1 MIKLKNNLVTK
12 KKQKGEKMKK
22 KINYKKN
29 LLKILGVVLSL
40 LILWF
45 MGNQFVKNWQ
55 DIKPYL
61 SNMKIGWFIISI
73 IMYAIVFLLTGYNWS
88 YLLWKMDSK
97 LDKIDYLDIH
107 MTSALAR
114 YIPGGIWN
122 IVGKAC
128 MCTNKG
134 VDKTATTVSMI
145 LEYVFQIISS
155 ALFLIFFIPI
165 LFRNNTNSFWVIA
178 IAGILIILTIIFI
191 PNIIKLG
198 IKIISKLFKDNT
210 DEIKLEK
217 NYVYNVLGRYVGVW
231 LLTGIGLI
239 ILVVAFSKVEVIQ
252 GIYLILSYPISWVVG
267 FLSPSPNGMGIREG
281 VLGILLGDT
290 YNYELL
296 LLITLTSRIWTIL
309 GEIVAFV
316 AFKLVYGINKRGKIK

>member
-1 MIKLKNNLVTK
+1 MENKV
-12 KKQKGEKMKK
+12 
-22 KINYKKN
+22 NYKKK
-29 LLKILGVVLSL
+29 LLKIIGVILSL

-45 MGNQFVKNWQ
+45 MGNQFVKNWE

-97 LDKIDYLDIH
+97 LGKMDYLDIH

-122 IVGKAC
+122 IVGKAY

-134 VDKTATTVSMI
+134 VEKRATTISMI

-155 ALFLIFFIPI
+155 SLFLLFFIPI
-165 LFRNNTNSFWVIA
+165 LFANNNNSFWIVA
-178 IAGILIILTIIFI
+178 LAGLLIILTVIFI
-191 PNIIKLG
+191 PNIIKVG
-198 IKIISKLFKDNT
+198 IKVIGKVFKDDT
-210 DEIKLEK
+210 SEINLEK
-217 NYVYNVLGRYVGVW
+217 KYVYNVLGRYVRVW

-239 ILVVAFSKVEVIQ
+239 ILVIAFSKVEILQ
-252 GIYLILSYPISWVVG
+252 GIYLILSYPISWVIG

-281 VLGILLGDT
+281 VLGVLLGNS
-290 YNYELL
+290 YNYQLI

-316 AFKLVYGINKRGKIK
+316 VFKLVYGINKRGKVK

>member
-1 MIKLKNNLVTK
+1 MENKV
-12 KKQKGEKMKK
+12 
-22 KINYKKN
+22 NYKKK
-29 LLKILGVVLSL
+29 LLKIIGVILSL

-45 MGNQFVKNWQ
+45 MGNQFVKNWE

-97 LDKIDYLDIH
+97 LGKMDYLDIH

-122 IVGKAC
+122 IVGKAY

-134 VDKTATTVSMI
+134 VEKRATTISMI

-155 ALFLIFFIPI
+155 SLFLLFFIPI
-165 LFRNNTNSFWVIA
+165 LFANNNNSFWIVA
-178 IAGILIILTIIFI
+178 SAGLLIILTVIFI
-191 PNIIKLG
+191 PNIIKVG
-198 IKIISKLFKDNT
+198 IKVIGKVFKDDT
-210 DEIKLEK
+210 SEINLEK
-217 NYVYNVLGRYVGVW
+217 KYVYNVLGRYVGVW

-239 ILVVAFSKVEVIQ
+239 ILVIAFSKVEILQ
-252 GIYLILSYPISWVVG
+252 GIYLILSYPISWVIG

-281 VLGILLGDT
+281 VLGVLLGNS
-290 YNYELL
+290 YNYQLI

-316 AFKLVYGINKRGKIK
+316 VFKLVYGINKRGKVK

>member
-1 MIKLKNNLVTK
+1 MENKV
-12 KKQKGEKMKK
+12 
-22 KINYKKN
+22 NYKKK
-29 LLKILGVVLSL
+29 LLKIIGVILSL

-45 MGNQFVKNWQ
+45 MGNQFVKNWE

-97 LDKIDYLDIH
+97 LGKMDYLDIH

-122 IVGKAC
+122 IVGKAY

-134 VDKTATTVSMI
+134 VEKRATTISMI

-155 ALFLIFFIPI
+155 SLFLLFFIPI
-165 LFRNNTNSFWVIA
+165 LFANNNNSFWIVA
-178 IAGILIILTIIFI
+178 LARLLIILTVIFI
-191 PNIIKLG
+191 PNIIKVG
-198 IKIISKLFKDNT
+198 IKVIGKVFKDDT
-210 DEIKLEK
+210 SEINLEK
-217 NYVYNVLGRYVGVW
+217 KYVYNVLGRYVGVW

-239 ILVVAFSKVEVIQ
+239 ILVIAFSKVEILQ
-252 GIYLILSYPISWVVG
+252 GIYLILSYPISWVIG

-281 VLGILLGDT
+281 VLGVLLGNS
-290 YNYELL
+290 YNYQLI

-316 AFKLVYGINKRGKIK
+316 VFKLVYGLNKRGKVK

>member
-1 MIKLKNNLVTK
+1 MENKV
-12 KKQKGEKMKK
+12 
-22 KINYKKN
+22 NYKKK
-29 LLKILGVVLSL
+29 LLKIIGVILSL

-61 SNMKIGWFIISI
+61 SNMKIGWFIVSI

-97 LDKIDYLDIH
+97 LGKMDYLDIH

-122 IVGKAC
+122 IVGKAY

-134 VDKTATTVSMI
+134 VEKRATTISMI

-155 ALFLIFFIPI
+155 SLFLLFFIPI
-165 LFRNNTNSFWVIA
+165 LFSNNNNSFWIVA
-178 IAGILIILTIIFI
+178 LAGLLIILTVIFI
-191 PNIIKLG
+191 PNIIKVG
-198 IKIISKLFKDNT
+198 IKVIGKVFKDDT
-210 DEIKLEK
+210 SEINLEK
-217 NYVYNVLGRYVGVW
+217 KYVYNVLGRYVGVW

-239 ILVVAFSKVEVIQ
+239 ILVIAFSKVEILQ
-252 GIYLILSYPISWVVG
+252 GIYLILSYPISWVIG

-281 VLGILLGDT
+281 VLGVLLGNS
-290 YNYELL
+290 YNYQLI

-316 AFKLVYGINKRGKIK
+316 VFKLVYGINKRGKVK

>member
-1 MIKLKNNLVTK
+1 MENKV
-12 KKQKGEKMKK
+12 
-22 KINYKKN
+22 NYKKK
-29 LLKILGVVLSL
+29 LLKIIGVILSL

-61 SNMKIGWFIISI
+61 SNMKIGWFIVSI

-97 LDKIDYLDIH
+97 LGKMDYLDIH

-122 IVGKAC
+122 IVGKAY

-134 VDKTATTVSMI
+134 VEKRATTISMI

-155 ALFLIFFIPI
+155 SLFLLFFIPI
-165 LFRNNTNSFWVIA
+165 LFANNNNSFWIVA
-178 IAGILIILTIIFI
+178 LAGLLIILTVIFI
-191 PNIIKLG
+191 PNIIKVG
-198 IKIISKLFKDNT
+198 VKVIGKVFKDDT
-210 DEIKLEK
+210 SEINLEK
-217 NYVYNVLGRYVGVW
+217 KYVYNVLGRYVGVW

-239 ILVVAFSKVEVIQ
+239 ILVIAFSKVEILQ
-252 GIYLILSYPISWVVG
+252 GIYLILSYPISWVIG

-281 VLGILLGDT
+281 VLGVLLGNS
-290 YNYELL
+290 YNYQLI

-316 AFKLVYGINKRGKIK
+316 VFKLVYGINKRGKVK

>member
-1 MIKLKNNLVTK
+1 MENKV
-12 KKQKGEKMKK
+12 
-22 KINYKKN
+22 NYKKK
-29 LLKILGVVLSL
+29 LLKIIGVILSL

-45 MGNQFVKNWQ
+45 MGNQFVKNWE

-61 SNMKIGWFIISI
+61 SNMKIGWFIISV

-97 LDKIDYLDIH
+97 LGKMDYLDIH

-122 IVGKAC
+122 IVGKAY

-134 VDKTATTVSMI
+134 VEKRATTISMI

-155 ALFLIFFIPI
+155 SLFLLFFIPI
-165 LFRNNTNSFWVIA
+165 LFANNNNSFWIVA
-178 IAGILIILTIIFI
+178 LAGLLIILTVIFI
-191 PNIIKLG
+191 PNIIKVG
-198 IKIISKLFKDNT
+198 IKVIGKVFKDDT
-210 DEIKLEK
+210 SEINLEK
-217 NYVYNVLGRYVGVW
+217 KYVYNVLGRYVGVW

-239 ILVVAFSKVEVIQ
+239 ILVIAFSKVEILQ
-252 GIYLILSYPISWVVG
+252 GIYLILSYPISWVIG

-281 VLGILLGDT
+281 VLGVLLGNS
-290 YNYELL
+290 YNYQLI

-316 AFKLVYGINKRGKIK
+316 VFKLVYGLNKRGKVK

>member
-1 MIKLKNNLVTK
+1 MENKV
-12 KKQKGEKMKK
+12 
-22 KINYKKN
+22 NYKKK
-29 LLKILGVVLSL
+29 LLKIIGVILSL

-61 SNMKIGWFIISI
+61 SNMKIGWFIVSI

-97 LDKIDYLDIH
+97 LGKMDYLDIH

-122 IVGKAC
+122 IVGKAY

-134 VDKTATTVSMI
+134 VEKRATTISMI

-155 ALFLIFFIPI
+155 SLFLLFFIPI
-165 LFRNNTNSFWVIA
+165 LFSNNNNSFWIVA
-178 IAGILIILTIIFI
+178 LAGLLIILTVIFI
-191 PNIIKLG
+191 PNIIKVG
-198 IKIISKLFKDNT
+198 IKVIGKVFKDDT
-210 DEIKLEK
+210 SEINLEK
-217 NYVYNVLGRYVGVW
+217 KYVYNILGRYVGVW

-239 ILVVAFSKVEVIQ
+239 ILVIAFSKVEILQ
-252 GIYLILSYPISWVVG
+252 GIYLILSYPISWVIG

-281 VLGILLGDT
+281 VLGVLLGNS
-290 YNYELL
+290 YNYQLI

-316 AFKLVYGINKRGKIK
+316 VFKLVYGINKRGKVK

>member
-1 MIKLKNNLVTK
+1 MENKV
-12 KKQKGEKMKK
+12 
-22 KINYKKN
+22 NYKKK
-29 LLKILGVVLSL
+29 LLKIIGVILSL

-45 MGNQFVKNWQ
+45 MGNQFVKNWE

-97 LDKIDYLDIH
+97 LGKMDYLDIH

-122 IVGKAC
+122 IVGKAY

-134 VDKTATTVSMI
+134 VEKRATTISMI

-155 ALFLIFFIPI
+155 SLFLLFFIPI
-165 LFRNNTNSFWVIA
+165 LFANNNNSFWIVA
-178 IAGILIILTIIFI
+178 LAGLLIILTVIFI
-191 PNIIKLG
+191 PNIIKVG
-198 IKIISKLFKDNT
+198 IKVIGKVFKDDT
-210 DEIKLEK
+210 SEINLEK
-217 NYVYNVLGRYVGVW
+217 KYVYNVLGRYVGVW

-239 ILVVAFSKVEVIQ
+239 ILVIAFSKVEILQ
-252 GIYLILSYPISWVVG
+252 GIYLILSYPISWVIG

-281 VLGILLGDT
+281 VLGVLLGNS
-290 YNYELL
+290 YNYQLI

-316 AFKLVYGINKRGKIK
+316 VFKLVYGINKRGKVK

>member
-1 MIKLKNNLVTK
+1 MLKLKNDLVTK
-12 KKQKGEKMKK
+12 NKQKGDKMKK
-22 KINYKKN
+22 KVNYKKSI
-29 LLKILGVVLSL
+29 LKILGIILSL

-45 MGNQFVKNWQ
+45 MGNQFVKNWN

-61 SNMKIGWFIISI
+61 SNMKIGWFVISV

-97 LDKIDYLDIH
+97 LGKIDYLDIH

-122 IVGKAC
+122 IVGKAY

-134 VDKTATTVSMI
+134 VDKAATTVSMI

-155 ALFLIFFIPI
+155 ALFLLFFIPI
-165 LFRNNTNSFWVIA
+165 LLRNNANSFWIIIIA
-178 IAGILIILTIIFI
+178 VILIILTVIFI
-191 PNIIKLG
+191 PNIIKVG
-198 IKIISKLFKDNT
+198 IKIISKLFKDST
-210 DEIKLEK
+210 GEIKLERK
-217 NYVYNVLGRYVGVW
+217 YTYNILGRYVGVW

-239 ILVVAFSKVEVIQ
+239 ILVVAFSKVGVLQ
-252 GIYLILSYPISWVVG
+252 GIYLILSYPISWVIG

-281 VLGILLGDT
+281 VLGMLLGDT

-316 AFKLVYGINKRGKIK
+316 GFKLVYVISKRGKIK

>member
-1 MIKLKNNLVTK
+1 MENKV
-12 KKQKGEKMKK
+12 
-22 KINYKKN
+22 NYKKK
-29 LLKILGVVLSL
+29 LLKIIGVILSL

-45 MGNQFVKNWQ
+45 MGNQFVKNWE

-97 LDKIDYLDIH
+97 LGKMDYLDIH

-122 IVGKAC
+122 IVGKAY
-128 MCTNKG
+128 MCTSKG
-134 VDKTATTVSMI
+134 VEKRATTISMI

-155 ALFLIFFIPI
+155 SLFLLFFIPI
-165 LFRNNTNSFWVIA
+165 LFSNNNNSFWIVA
-178 IAGILIILTIIFI
+178 LAGLLIILTVIFI
-191 PNIIKLG
+191 PNIIKVG
-198 IKIISKLFKDNT
+198 IKVIGKVFKDDT
-210 DEIKLEK
+210 SEISLEK
-217 NYVYNVLGRYVGVW
+217 KYVYNILGRYVGVW
-231 LLTGIGLI
+231 ILTGIGLI
-239 ILVVAFSKVEVIQ
+239 ILVIAFSKVEILQ
-252 GIYLILSYPISWVVG
+252 GIYLILSYPISWVIG

-281 VLGILLGDT
+281 VLGVLLGNS
-290 YNYELL
+290 YNYQLI

-316 AFKLVYGINKRGKIK
+316 VFKLVYNKQINQKKC

>member
-1 MIKLKNNLVTK
+1 MENKV
-12 KKQKGEKMKK
+12 
-22 KINYKKN
+22 NYKKK
-29 LLKILGVVLSL
+29 LLKIIGVILSL

-45 MGNQFVKNWQ
+45 MGNQFVKNWE

-97 LDKIDYLDIH
+97 LGKMDYLDIH

-122 IVGKAC
+122 IVGKAY

-134 VDKTATTVSMI
+134 VEKRATTISMI

-155 ALFLIFFIPI
+155 SLFLLFFIPI
-165 LFRNNTNSFWVIA
+165 LFANNNNSFWIVA
-178 IAGILIILTIIFI
+178 LAGLLIILTVIFI
-191 PNIIKLG
+191 PNIIKVG
-198 IKIISKLFKDNT
+198 IKVIGKVFKDDT
-210 DEIKLEK
+210 SEINLEK
-217 NYVYNVLGRYVGVW
+217 KYVYNVLGRYVGVW

-239 ILVVAFSKVEVIQ
+239 ILVIAFSKVEILQ
-252 GIYLILSYPISWVVG
+252 GIYLILSYPISWVIG

-281 VLGILLGDT
+281 VLGVLLGNS
-290 YNYELL
+290 YNYQLI

-316 AFKLVYGINKRGKIK
+316 VFKLVYGLNKRGKVK